1 MNTAS
6 INFDRK
12 FIVAAVKSAGYVQK
26 SPSVFVK
33 GNKKIV
39 LINAGA
45 GKVRVTMQ
53 AVEEH
58 ARGRKVDPDAT
69 IARIVIE
76 YSDQVKDTVLRLARE
91 VAREKI
97 RESGFSRRA
106 VKNAALGKQVA

>member
-1 MNTAS
+1 MNTTN

-12 FIVAAVKSAGYVQK
+12 FIVAAVKFAGYVQK

-33 GNKKIV
+33 DNKKIV
-39 LINAGA
+39 LINAGT

-69 IARIVIE
+69 IARIVIG
-76 YSDQVKDTVLRLARE
+76 YSERVKDTVLRLARE
-91 VAREKI
+91 AAREKI
-97 RESGFSRRA
+97 RASGFSRHA
-106 VKNAALGKQVA
+106 VETAVLGKSAA

>member
-1 MNTAS
+1 MNTAN

-12 FIVAAVKSAGYVQK
+12 FIVAAVKAAGYVQK

-33 GNKKIV
+33 DNKKIV
-39 LINAGA
+39 LINAGT
-45 GKVRVTMQ
+45 GKVRVTMR

-69 IARIVIE
+69 IARIVIG
-76 YSDQVKDTVLRLARE
+76 YSERVKDTVLRLARE
-91 VAREKI
+91 AAQKKI

-106 VKNAALGKQVA
+106 VKNAALVKQVA

>member
-39 LINAGA
+39 LINAGT

-53 AVEEH
+53 AVEEY

-69 IARIVIE
+69 IARIVVE
-76 YSDQVKDTVLRLARE
+76 YSEHVKDTVLRLARE

-97 RESGFSRRA
+97 RASGFSRHA
-106 VKNAALGKQVA
+106 VENAVLGKSAA

>member
-1 MNTAS
+1 MNTAN

-12 FIVAAVKSAGYVQK
+12 FIVAALTAAGYVQK

-33 GNKKIV
+33 DNKKIV
-39 LINAGA
+39 LINAGT

-69 IARIVIE
+69 ITRIVIG
-76 YSDQVKDTVLRLARE
+76 YSERVKDTVLRLARE
-91 VAREKI
+91 VAQEKI
-97 RESGFSRRA
+97 RESGFSRLA